1 MADNKKTVARAAPAK
16 RPAAKAETR
25 CPLRELLSRLGDK
38 WSILIIHALA
48 HAPGNRARFSEIKR
62 EISGISQ
69 RMLTATLRS
78 LERDGIVTREVFPV
92 VPPRVEYALTPL
104 GKDLLKPVHALV
116 TWAETNWGQIE
127 KARASFDTEE

>member
-1 MADNKKTVARAAPAK
+1 MRKCAVAPNRHDDGK
-16 RPAAKAETR
+16 R

-38 WSILIIHALA
+38 WSILVIHALA

-62 EISGISQ
+62 EINGISQ

-78 LERDGIVTREVFPV
+78 LERDGIVTRTVFPV
-92 VPPRVEYALTPL
+92 VPPRVDYALTPL

-116 TWAETNWGQIE
+116 TWAETHWSLVE
-127 KARASFDTEE
+127 KARGAFDKSQKV